1 MTTDKKYHILAGF
14 LVAALVAL
22 PAYLESGNLFAG
34 LWSALT
40 ATAIAGGV
48 KEWADNV
55 YGTGADWRDY
65 LATVLGAVAVAVFI
79 VALHFARG

>member
-1 MTTDKKYHILAGF
+1 MKIDKKYHFVAG
-14 LVAALVAL
+14 LVIALIIAL

-34 LWSALT
+34 VWSSLT

-79 VALHFARG
+79 IALHFARG